1 MPKQKN
7 FIMKGFLTFQL
18 ILNQM
23 FIRVPLSLGRVIQQA
38 RQAKEMTQKDL
49 ATKINEK
56 VEVLREYENA
66 KVRIFLF

>member
-1 MPKQKN
+1 M
-7 FIMKGFLTFQL
+7 L
-18 ILNQM
+18 
-23 FIRVPLSLGRVIQQA
+23 IRVPLSLGRVIMQA